1 MGANLNRLV
10 NDVKKTLNR
19 NSSYKKDVLDKD
31 GIKNFLEETE
41 SGPAIGTEF
50 YDADVTS
57 PIEALRH
64 IIRKNYTPDTTSQL
78 KVAKYAVVVATDENR
93 SPLVNV
99 IKGEEKFNNVQLAR
113 VRVLSDPRHFWI
125 PVPNDENDPAS
136 NFHPLVVH
144 NIAEGSTPLKFG
156 TLVSVEFS
164 NPATQFS
171 SNADVGRVVQV
182 WAESGGY
189 IEETF
194 GEKCVFSLPPLP
206 EPGQQIM
213 IEDCGVTK
221 KLEFTN
227 PEVGSVLAERGISS
241 PGESPKWPV
250 ITNSKK
256 YGSSFGMR
264 TLRAQGETEAK
275 TRMHRGVDMRAFLGN
290 LIVSCLDG
298 TVEDVRYNSGWGNFV
313 LVKYDSYSQYGPDSE
328 PQTFYLRY
336 CHLQDPER
344 MPLVKIGQKVFKGS
358 LLGVSAGSGR
368 ITAPHLHFEWI
379 LGSPSDKSSYADPK
393 TFMQMK
399 WWRVV

>member
-1 MGANLNRLV
+1 MSALGDKISKNLE
-10 NDVKKTLNR
+10 KMQT
-19 NSSYKKDVLDKD
+19 SYKKDVISKE
-31 GIKNFLEETE
+31 GIKHFLEETE
-41 SGPAIGTEF
+41 TGRPIGTEF
-50 YDADVTS
+50 YDADITS

-64 IIRKNYTPDTTSQL
+64 IIQKNYTPNITSEL
-78 KVAKYAVVVATDENR
+78 KVAKYAVVVAVDELR

-99 IKGEEKFNNVQLAR
+99 IKKEDPSRSIQLVR

-125 PVPNDENDPAS
+125 PVPNDENDPATG
-136 NFHPLVVH
+136 FHPLVVH
-144 NIAEGSTPLKFG
+144 TITDGSQPLKFG
-156 TLVSVEFS
+156 TLVSVEFN

-171 SNADVGRVVQV
+171 SNAEVGRVVQV

-194 GEKCVFSLPPLP
+194 GDKCILSLPPLP
-206 EPGQQIM
+206 EPGQQIA
-213 IEDCGVTK
+213 IEECGVTK

-227 PEVGSVLAERGISS
+227 PDTGSVLAEDGTSS
-241 PGESPKWPV
+241 PGENPKWPV
-250 ITNSKK
+250 ITNSKV
-256 YGSSFGMR
+256 YGSAFGMR
-264 TLRAQGETEAK
+264 TLRAQGESEAT

-290 LIVSCLDG
+290 LIVSCFDG
-298 TVEDVRYNSGWGNFV
+298 VVEDVRYDPGWGNFV
-313 LVKYDSYSQYGPDSE
+313 LVKYNTYSSYGPGTD

-344 MPLVKIGQKVFKGS
+344 VPVVKIGQKVFKGS
-358 LLGVSAGSGR
+358 LLGISAGSGR

-379 LGSPSDKSSYADPK
+379 TGSPSDKSSYADPK